1 MAQVIQTLC
10 DVHLHREDGERPSQ
24 LIGRTIV
31 VNINGKTRAMELC
44 AMCEEELLVPLQ
56 SVLDEYGRKVDAT
69 DMPSPTRE
77 PREPRAGARAAA
89 CPEDGEVFKSRA
101 GLAIHARHKHEM
113 SVEALLGEAP
123 NLGMMSCTFPDCGA
137 KSVSRGAVA
146 THVLNKHQLT
156 LSELEQL
163 YGPVVAS
170 LDNNTPT
177 ATEDGQ
183 HICLDCTPPRQFNM
197 AAGLHSHR
205 RNKHKVGAAV

>member
-10 DVHLHREDGERPSQ
+10 DVHLHAEDEKQ
-24 LIGRTIV
+24 LIGRTFVI
-31 VNINGKTRAMELC
+31 NINGRIRVTELC
-44 AMCEEELLVPLQ
+44 ATCEGQLLTELQ
-56 SVLDEYGRKVDAT
+56 RVLDEYGRKADAT
-69 DMPSPTRE
+69 DMPAPVRE
-77 PREPRAGARAAA
+77 PRVSAGKGDRSVA
-89 CPEDGEVFKSRA
+89 CPKEGEMFKSRA

-113 SVEALLGEAP
+113 SVQALLGETP
-123 NLGMMSCTFPDCGA
+123 NLGMYLCTFPDCDA

-156 LSELEQL
+156 LGELEQL
-163 YGPVVAS
+163 YGPVMPS

-177 ATEDGQ
+177 TTEDGQ